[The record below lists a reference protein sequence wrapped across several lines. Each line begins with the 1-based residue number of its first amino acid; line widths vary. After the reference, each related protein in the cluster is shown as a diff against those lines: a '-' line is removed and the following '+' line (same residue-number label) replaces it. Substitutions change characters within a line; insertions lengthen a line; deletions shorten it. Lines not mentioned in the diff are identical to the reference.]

1 MHNWNLIKRLLW
13 DKTWKLLPM
22 ILLFSSSVIAQQNEK
37 DSLIKEATLL
47 NCVHYAIAHNP
58 DLQNAKINEAIIEAE
73 IKSKLSDWYPQ
84 VNFNYNFQHN
94 FQLPTLH
101 FNGNYVRTGTANTS
115 GIQFGL
121 TQNIFNSDALL
132 ATRSARDVRLQAS
145 QNTREQ
151 NINLAA
157 MVSKAFYDVILT
169 KQQIIITDQDI
180 TRIELSLKDA
190 YYQYQAG
197 ITDKTDYKRATIS
210 LNNAKAQKR
219 TGDETLNAKYAYLKE
234 LMGYPDSEN
243 IDLAYDTT
251 QLQQEIYIDTLQNVN
266 YDNRIE
272 IQSLQTQKK
281 LQQYNLKYYKWSFLP
296 TVSAF
301 GNYNLN
307 FLNDQFSKLYSQAYP
322 NSYAGLL
329 FSIPIFQGGKRLQQI
344 KQAQFEIDQVDNS
357 IRSYENKINTQYQ
370 QAMADY
376 KSNLYNYYNLK
387 ENLDLANEVYDVIRL
402 QYRSGVKTY
411 LEVISA
417 ETDLRTAQ
425 INYYNAL
432 YQLLS
437 SKIDVSQSLGTII
450 Y

>member
-169 KQQIIITDQDI
+169 KQQLIITDQDI
-180 TRIELSLKDA
+180 NRIELSLKDA

-219 TGDETLNAKYAYLKE
+219 TGDETLKAKYAYLKE
-234 LMGYPDSEN
+234 LMGYPDSED

-307 FLNDQFSKLYSQAYP
+307 FLNNQFSKLYSQAYP

-376 KSNLYNYYNLK
+376 KSNLYNYYSLK

>member
-1 MHNWNLIKRLLW
+1 MYNWNLSRRLKRG
-13 DKTWKLLPM
+13 KTWKLIPM
-22 ILLFSSSVIAQQNEK
+22 ILFFSSTVFAQQNEA
-37 DSLIKEATLL
+37 DSTLNQATLK
-47 NCVHYAIAHNP
+47 NCVSYAIAHNP
-58 DLQNAKINEAIIEAE
+58 DLQNAKINEAIVETE

-84 VNFNYNFQHN
+84 VNFNYNFQTN
-94 FQLPTLH
+94 FQLPTLN
-101 FNGNYVRTGTANTS
+101 FNGTLVHTGTKNTS

-132 ATRSARDVRLQAS
+132 ATRSAKDIRLQAS

-151 NINLAA
+151 NINIAA
-157 MVSKAFYDVILT
+157 TVSKAFYDVILT

-180 TRIELSLKDA
+180 NRIELSLKDA

-210 LNNAKAQKR
+210 LNNAKAQKKS
-219 TGDETLNAKYAYLKE
+219 GDETLKAKYAYLKE
-234 LMGYPDSEN
+234 LMGYPDSADIN
-243 IDLAYDTT
+243 LVYDTT
-251 QLQQEIYIDTLQNVN
+251 QMEQEIYLDTLQNVN
-266 YDNRIE
+266 YGNRIE
-272 IQSLQTQKK
+272 IQQLQTQKK
-281 LQQYNLKYYKWSFLP
+281 LQQYNLQYYKWSFLP

-307 FLNDQFSKLYSQAYP
+307 FLNNEFSKLYSQSYP

-329 FSIPIFQGGKRLQQI
+329 LSIPIFQGGKRLQEI
-344 KQAQFEIDQVDNS
+344 KQAQLQVDQVDNS
-357 IRSYENKINTQYQ
+357 IKSYQHTINTQYQ
-370 QAMADY
+370 QAIASY
-376 KSNLYNYYNLK
+376 KSNLTNYYSLK
-387 ENLDLANEVYDVIRL
+387 ENLGLASEVYDIIRL

-437 SKIDVSQSLGTII
+437 SKIDVSQSLGTIT